1 MKKEQTKK
9 TENKRKELSPVNV
22 HNQEEMIALGIHPK
36 YKVPRDQ
43 VYGQKHPHEKEL
55 VKECRHRYGRS
66 IKKY

>member
-36 YKVPRDQ
+36 YKVICN
-43 VYGQKHPHEKEL
+43 YGSIEK
-55 VKECRHRYGRS
+55 
-66 IKKY
+66 

>member
-22 HNQEEMIALGIHPK
+22 HNQEEMIALGIHLK
-36 YKVPRDQ
+36 YKVPRDPS
-43 VYGQKHPHEKEL
+43 VWTKTPHEKEL
-55 VKECRHRYGRS
+55 VKECRHRYGRG